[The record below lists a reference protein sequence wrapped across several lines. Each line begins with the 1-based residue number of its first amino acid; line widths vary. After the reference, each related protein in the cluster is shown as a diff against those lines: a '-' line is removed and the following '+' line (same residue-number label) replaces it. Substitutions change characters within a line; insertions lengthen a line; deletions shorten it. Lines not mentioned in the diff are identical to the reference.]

1 MGAVVR
7 AASLVARVRDR
18 GLVRL
23 MALFESST
31 DAINMPPTARPSR
44 VRTAVDRWLARCVR
58 APRPRIAPT
67 PSAPR
72 TLRDLRDAWFVAELE
87 CALALRAWQL
97 ADRAEK
103 AIACDGYRRALE
115 REAALAAEL
124 CAADAIAGGPVH
136 VSDYADTAP
145 SPNRPRRVCGPRR
158 GTGSVV

>member
-31 DAINMPPTARPSR
+31 DAINIPPPARASR
-44 VRTAVDRWLARCVR
+44 VRTAVDRWLARCVP

-72 TLRDLRDAWFVAELE
+72 ALRDLRDAWFVAELE

-97 ADRAEK
+97 AIFGRA
-103 AIACDGYRRALE
+103 ASSSALNHATSSTNSTP
-115 REAALAAEL
+115 EAVTTLKSSSTAAG
-124 CAADAIAGGPVH
+124 APAGTGHGGP
-136 VSDYADTAP
+136 AAP
-145 SPNRPRRVCGPRR
+145 G
-158 GTGSVV
+158 

>member
-7 AASLVARVRDR
+7 AASLVARARDR

-31 DAINMPPTARPSR
+31 DAINIPPTARAASR
-44 VRTAVDRWLARCVR
+44 LRTAVDRWLARVP

-72 TLRDLRDAWFVAELE
+72 TVRDLRDAWFVAELE

-97 ADRAEK
+97 AGRAEK

-124 CAADAIAGGPVH
+124 RQR
-136 VSDYADTAP
+136 TP
-145 SPNRPRRVCGPRR
+145 SREGRC
-158 GTGSVV
+158 T

>member
-1 MGAVVR
+1 MR
-7 AASLVARVRDR
+7 AASLVARARDH

-31 DAINMPPTARPSR
+31 NVINIPPTARASR
-44 VRTAVDRWLARCVR
+44 LRTAVDRWLARCVPAR
-58 APRPRIAPT
+58 PPRIAPT

-72 TLRDLRDAWFVAELE
+72 TVRDLRDAWFVAELE

-97 ADRAEK
+97 AGRAEK

-124 CAADAIAGGPVH
+124 RRR
-136 VSDYADTAP
+136 TP
-145 SPNRPRRVCGPRR
+145 SREGRR
-158 GTGSVV
+158 T

>member
-1 MGAVVR
+1 MR
-7 AASLVARVRDR
+7 AASLVARVPDR

-31 DAINMPPTARPSR
+31 DAINIPPTARASR
-44 VRTAVDRWLARCVR
+44 VRTAVDRWLARCVP
-58 APRPRIAPT
+58 APRPRSIAPT

-87 CALALRAWQL
+87 CTLALRAWHL

-124 CAADAIAGGPVH
+124 WQRTPSREGPC
-136 VSDYADTAP
+136 T
-145 SPNRPRRVCGPRR
+145 
-158 GTGSVV
+158 

>member
-1 MGAVVR
+1 
-7 AASLVARVRDR
+7 
-18 GLVRL
+18 

-31 DAINMPPTARPSR
+31 DAISFPPTARASR
-44 VRTAVDRWLARCVR
+44 VRTAVDRWLARCVP
-58 APRPRIAPT
+58 APRPRSAPT

-97 ADRAEK
+97 ADSAEK

-124 CAADAIAGGPVH
+124 RQR
-136 VSDYADTAP
+136 TP
-145 SPNRPRRVCGPRR
+145 SREGRC
-158 GTGSVV
+158 T

>member
-18 GLVRL
+18 GLARL

-31 DAINMPPTARPSR
+31 DAIDTPPTARASR
-44 VRTAVDRWLARCVR
+44 VRTAVDRWLARCVPA

-67 PSAPR
+67 SSAPR

-87 CALALRAWQL
+87 CALALRTWQL

-124 CAADAIAGGPVH
+124 WQRTPSREGPC
-136 VSDYADTAP
+136 T
-145 SPNRPRRVCGPRR
+145 
-158 GTGSVV
+158 

>member
-31 DAINMPPTARPSR
+31 DAINIPPTARASR
-44 VRTAVDRWLARCVR
+44 VRTAVDRWLARCVP

-72 TLRDLRDAWFVAELE
+72 TLRDLRDAWFIAELE

-124 CAADAIAGGPVH
+124 WQR
-136 VSDYADTAP
+136 TP
-145 SPNRPRRVCGPRR
+145 SREGRC
-158 GTGSVV
+158 T

>member
-31 DAINMPPTARPSR
+31 DAINMPPTARASR
-44 VRTAVDRWLARCVR
+44 VRTAVDRWLARCVPT
-58 APRPRIAPT
+58 PRPRIAPM

-87 CALALRAWQL
+87 SALALRAWQL
-97 ADRAEK
+97 AEHAEK

-124 CAADAIAGGPVH
+124 WQR
-136 VSDYADTAP
+136 TP
-145 SPNRPRRVCGPRR
+145 SREGQCR
-158 GTGSVV
+158 